1 MPEEPLSTLS
11 PEVLRY
17 PSDDQL
23 LRRLSL
29 IDETGGKY
37 IRMAHLASVGSHA
50 INGVAALHTELLKQ
64 TVLSD
69 FYRVAPEKFFNV
81 TNGVT
86 PHRWIPLSNPNR
98 SALITR
104 KIGDR
109 WLSDLEKE
117 LEH

>member
-1 MPEEPLSTLS
+1 MSTSS

-86 PHRWIPLSNPNR
+86 PRRWIALSNPNL

-109 WLSDLEKE
+109 VVSGFGEGA
-117 LEH
+117 